1 MVACEHLMT
10 ERPLGVDF
18 LPTRGRRS
26 WANPLAKLVSSL
38 GGPGSFWLVPAD
50 GNAAMDKPR
59 CVIPIRWQH
68 QANSKR
74 STGQP
79 GINVAITCST

>member
-1 MVACEHLMT
+1 MVACERLMT
-10 ERPLGVDF
+10 ERPLGVDSC
-18 LPTRGRRS
+18 LPGCRRS
-26 WANPLAKLVSSL
+26 WADALAKLVSSL

-50 GNAAMDKPR
+50 GNAALDKPR

-74 STGQP
+74 SMGQP